1 MRLHIIGGGGSGK
14 SYIARQLSAR
24 CRIPTLDLDDIYWDR
39 GAVSGTANAAEKR
52 DAALAEFVQAAHWIV
67 EGMYYRWVGP
77 SFERADLI
85 VVLVP
90 PLWLRQVRIVRR
102 FARRKLGLEPDK
114 KETIQGLVEFLKWN
128 RHYDGDNLARALA
141 LLDILERPYI
151 RCASLAEVEA
161 ALKERNLYPIGKE
174 RA

>member
-14 SYIARQLSAR
+14 SYIAQQLSAR
-24 CRIPTLDLDDIYWDR
+24 CQVPALDLDEIYWDHS
-39 GAVSGTANAAEKR
+39 AVSGTVNAAEKR
-52 DAALAEFVQAAHWIV
+52 DAALEEFVQGEHWIV
-67 EGMYYRWVGP
+67 EGMYYRWVNP

-102 FARRKLGLEPDK
+102 FIRRKLGLEPDK
-114 KETIQGLVEFLKWN
+114 KETLRELIEFLKWN

-141 LLDILERPYI
+141 ILDTQARPYI
-151 RCASLAEVEA
+151 RCASLDAVVV
-161 ALKERNLYPIGKE
+161 ALEQRGLYPT
-174 RA
+174 RTR